1 MSGSVS
7 MVDGHI
13 DPDTGITIPEMTPQE
28 ALELLNNVEFAEQ
41 YQGKDEY
48 GTMLLLCKDA
58 LLKQIPKK
66 PIGDGW
72 GSYLKLCP
80 NCKSKEIYD
89 HKDLKHRKRCDD
101 CGQALDWS
109 DRE

>member
-13 DPDTGITIPEMTPQE
+13 DPDKNEMTPQE
-28 ALELLNNVEFAEQ
+28 ALDLLNNVEFAEQ

-48 GTMLLLCKDA
+48 GTMLLMCKDA
-58 LLKQIPKK
+58 LEKQIPKK
-66 PIGDGW
+66 PHKEEFELCETCPVCGW
-72 GSYLKLCP
+72 LLECLP
-80 NCKSKEIYD
+80 NYCEK
-89 HKDLKHRKRCDD
+89 

-109 DRE
+109 DAE